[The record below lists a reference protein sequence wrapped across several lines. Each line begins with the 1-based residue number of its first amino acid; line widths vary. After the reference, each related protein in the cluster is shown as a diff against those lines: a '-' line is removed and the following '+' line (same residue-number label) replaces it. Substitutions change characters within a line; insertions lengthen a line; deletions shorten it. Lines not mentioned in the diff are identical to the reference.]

1 MKKIKCPECK
11 VETEWS
17 KDNEFRPFCSKRCY
31 MMDLGSWAS
40 GKHKIA
46 GKPLLN
52 LEEELGNITKH

>member
-31 MMDLGSWAS
+31 MKDLGSWAS

-46 GKPLLN
+46 GEPLLN
-52 LEEELGNITKH
+52 LEEELGDVTKH

>member
-11 VETEWS
+11 VETKWS

-31 MMDLGSWAS
+31 MIDLGSWAS

>member
-31 MMDLGSWAS
+31 MKDLGSWAS

-46 GKPLLN
+46 GEPLLN
-52 LEEELGNITKH
+52 LEE